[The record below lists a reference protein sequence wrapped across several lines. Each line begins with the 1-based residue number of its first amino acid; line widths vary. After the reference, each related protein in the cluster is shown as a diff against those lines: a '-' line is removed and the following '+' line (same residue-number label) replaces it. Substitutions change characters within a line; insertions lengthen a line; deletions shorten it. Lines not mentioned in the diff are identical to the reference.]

1 MKIISLVSLVDIQ
14 QGKEYSVLGK
24 YGANHIIILDDNMCE
39 RLLAHYEYVDAER
52 ERTEMKVKCL
62 VTQQDVRSGVIYPA
76 YQQKEDRE
84 FDGVD
89 VIDDKGDSWYLTIN
103 EYEVVD
109 EPV

>member
-1 MKIISLVSLVDIQ
+1 
-14 QGKEYSVLGK
+14 
-24 YGANHIIILDDNMCE
+24 
-39 RLLAHYEYVDAER
+39 
-52 ERTEMKVKCL
+52 MKVKCL
-62 VTQQDVRSGVIYPA
+62 VTQQDVRSGVIYAA

-84 FDGVD
+84 FGGVD

>member
-1 MKIISLVSLVDIQ
+1 
-14 QGKEYSVLGK
+14 
-24 YGANHIIILDDNMCE
+24 
-39 RLLAHYEYVDAER
+39 
-52 ERTEMKVKCL
+52 MKVKCL

-84 FDGVD
+84 FGGVD